1 MAKQKFSDRVLARA
15 AADKP
20 KPSGFFFTLPP
31 DIQAELLEIRRA
43 YQSGSTGLSQ
53 QAIAR
58 SIIADC
64 QENGIPI
71 CGMQG
76 LRNWLSRK
84 A

>member
-1 MAKQKFSDRVLARA
+1 MAKAKFADRVLARA
-15 AADKP
+15 AADRP
-20 KPSGFFFTLPP
+20 KPQGFFNNLPP

-43 YQSGSTGLSQ
+43 YHSGSTGLSQ
-53 QAIAR
+53 QAIVR

-64 QENGIPI
+64 QENGIKV
-71 CGMQG
+71 CGTQG

>member
-1 MAKQKFSDRVLARA
+1 MAKRTFADRVLARA
-15 AADKP
+15 AADRP
-20 KPSGFFFTLPP
+20 KPQGFFSNLPP
-31 DIQAELLEIRRA
+31 EIQSELLDIRRA
-43 YQSGSTGLSQ
+43 YQSGATGLSQ

-84 A
+84 V

>member
-20 KPSGFFFTLPP
+20 KPPGFFSNLTPE
-31 DIQAELLEIRRA
+31 IQAELLEIRRA
-43 YQSGSTGLSQ
+43 YQSGATGLSQ

-84 A
+84 V